1 MTRQAARNFELGPG
15 DVAGSA
21 RAEEGDGRC
30 SLGRIAQP
38 AQRNALVPGQI
49 GVPILAADGF
59 VGAFGKAPG
68 PLARADEAQ
77 QDGIDPDLGARA
89 VTVDLGEPDSIAALA
104 ESIAATEGALHGLCN
119 NGAVATNV
127 GGMDFEDIELDLW
140 DRVHRVNVRGT
151 WLMTRACS
159 AMLRASGSGRV
170 VNVASDTALW
180 GAPRLLAYTASKGA
194 VMAMTRSLAREMGP
208 DRVGVTCIA
217 PGILTTESTEYVPE
231 ARHRLYQDGRA
242 VPGPQPAGDVTGTVA
257 FLLSEAALTLTG
269 QTLPV
274 NNGYVFVT

>member
-1 MTRQAARNFELGPG
+1 MMLAGRTLLITGAARG
-15 DVAGSA
+15 
-21 RAEEGDGRC
+21 
-30 SLGRIAQP
+30 LGRAIADTCA
-38 AQRNALVPGQI
+38 AQGARLVLADIDGT
-49 GVPILAADGF
+49 GVAAAAAD
-59 VGAFGKAPG
+59 
-68 PLARADEAQ
+68 
-77 QDGIDPDLGARA
+77 LGVRA

-104 ESIAATEGALHGLCN
+104 ASIAATEGVLHGLCN

-127 GGMDFEDIELDLW
+127 GGMAFEDIELDLW
-140 DRVHRVNVRGT
+140 DRVQRVNVRGT

-159 AMLRASGSGRV
+159 ALLRASGSGRV

-208 DRVGVTCIA
+208 DQVGVTCVA
-217 PGILTTESTEYVPE
+217 PGILTTESTDYVPE
-231 ARHRLYQDGRA
+231 ARHSLYHDGRA
-242 VPGPQPAGDVTGTVA
+242 VPGPQSAGDVTGTVA
-257 FLLSEAALTLTG
+257 FLLSHAALTLTG

>member
-1 MTRQAARNFELGPG
+1 MLPHSPLKGRTILITGAARG
-15 DVAGSA
+15 
-21 RAEEGDGRC
+21 
-30 SLGRIAQP
+30 LGRAIAGTCTEQG
-38 AQRNALVPGQI
+38 ARLV
-49 GVPILAADGF
+49 LADIDTKR
-59 VGAFGKAPG
+59 V
-68 PLARADEAQ
+68 EAAASE
-77 QDGIDPDLGARA
+77 LGARA
-89 VTVDLGEPDSIAALA
+89 VTVDLGDPASITALA
-104 ESIAATEGALHGLCN
+104 EDIAAHEGELHGLCN

-127 GGMDFEDIELDLW
+127 GGMEFEDIELDLW

-217 PGILTTESTEYVPE
+217 PGILTTESTEYVPA
-231 ARHRLYQDGRA
+231 ARHALYGDGRA
-242 VPGPQPAGDVTGTVA
+242 VPGPQSAEEVTGTVA

>member
-1 MTRQAARNFELGPG
+1 MLPHSPLKGRTILITGAARG
-15 DVAGSA
+15 
-21 RAEEGDGRC
+21 
-30 SLGRIAQP
+30 LGRAIAGTCTEQG
-38 AQRNALVPGQI
+38 ARLVLADI
-49 GVPILAADGF
+49 DTKGVEAA
-59 VGAFGKAPG
+59 AS
-68 PLARADEAQ
+68 E
-77 QDGIDPDLGARA
+77 LGARA
-89 VTVDLGEPDSIAALA
+89 VTVDLGDPASITALA
-104 ESIAATEGALHGLCN
+104 EDIAAHEGELHGLCN

-127 GGMDFEDIELDLW
+127 GGMEFEDIELDLW

-217 PGILTTESTEYVPE
+217 PGILTTESTEYVPA
-231 ARHRLYQDGRA
+231 ARHALYGDGRA
-242 VPGPQPAGDVTGTVA
+242 VPGPQSAEEVTGTVA

>member
-1 MTRQAARNFELGPG
+1 MMLSGRTILITGAARG
-15 DVAGSA
+15 
-21 RAEEGDGRC
+21 
-30 SLGRIAQP
+30 LGRALAQGC
-38 AQRNALVPGQI
+38 AAEGARLVLADI
-49 GVPILAADGF
+49 DAEGVAA
-59 VGAFGKAPG
+59 AA
-68 PLARADEAQ
+68 AE
-77 QDGIDPDLGARA
+77 LGARA
-89 VTVDLGEPDSIAALA
+89 VTVDLGDPASITALA
-104 ESIAATEGALHGLCN
+104 EDIAATEGTLHGLVN

-127 GGMDFEDIELDLW
+127 GGMAFEDIELELW
-140 DRVHRVNVRGT
+140 DRVQRVNVRGT

-217 PGILTTESTEYVPE
+217 PGILTTESTEYVPA
-231 ARHRLYQDGRA
+231 ARHALYQDGRA
-242 VPGPQPAGDVTGTVA
+242 VPGPQTAAEVTGTVA

-269 QTLPV
+269 QVMPV